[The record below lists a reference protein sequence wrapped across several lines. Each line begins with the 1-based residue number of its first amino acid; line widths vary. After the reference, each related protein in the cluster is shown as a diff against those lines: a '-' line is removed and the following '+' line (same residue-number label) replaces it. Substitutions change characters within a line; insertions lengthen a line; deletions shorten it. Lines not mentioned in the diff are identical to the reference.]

1 MNHVEQ
7 FILNNGFDSVSTH
20 RLMEFGALGVLGL
33 VRYDIKL
40 HITCTTFEA
49 TSTH

>member
-7 FILNNGFDSVSTH
+7 FILNNGCDSVSTR
-20 RLMEFGALGVLGL
+20 RLMEFGALGVLGP

-40 HITCTTFEA
+40 HVTCTTFEA
-49 TSTH
+49 TSKH